1 MLSFEKDRAERL
13 AQYLRQ
19 APCAPLEELRDTLYQ
34 AYLRL
39 KTQDP
44 AQVRLGNTLLEQAAW
59 GPCPYSGLPAVQLLT
74 ECADA
79 LSEEARA
86 GLLDFLRAGRP
97 GWLAELERNKCNS
110 FRLLAAVSLLGCGL
124 LLDDRDAGAAGR
136 AALVWMEDHLAAVD
150 LPDEFLSPFYTALQ
164 LAALAEIRLLPVGAD
179 CAGRAGRLEAFFW
192 RGVLRHYQPGLT
204 ELAGPYSRGYTSELA
219 GHFQIIMACIYRLLG
234 HEAGFTFRDTL
245 WDPAYSA
252 AILPHGSLENM
263 RYYALYFSGFP
274 YRCDPEDLEALRRR
288 TYPCVTVQ
296 RTRTDPSRD
305 VSIKRTVA
313 DGTPWDYPAGEVR
326 VTLEME
332 DGFALGWTD
341 REFENG
347 MACPGVQ
354 ALYRRDGAV
363 KSFFPKLVREDR
375 YIGEWNDY
383 PNLGLR
389 LNPSNFPDDGRKTV
403 VREGDGLHL
412 TYRPRGFCRGAS
424 AMKLDLIFAS
434 QFSPPEEIRIGS
446 RTVERWDGLERFPL
460 EQVTVWDGAWEFM
473 FRPLRRRGY
482 WKIARRNGFLNV
494 EWVQTAEDFDSLTWE
509 LLLQVR
515 RRTRD
520 ESE

>member
-1 MLSFEKDRAERL
+1 MISFEKDRAGCL

-19 APCAPLEELRDTLYQ
+19 APCAPLEDLRDTLYQ

-44 AQVRLGNTLLEQAAW
+44 AQARLGNALLEQAAW

-79 LSEEARA
+79 LSEKART
-86 GLLDFLRAGRP
+86 GLLDFLRAGRS

-124 LLDDRDAGAAGR
+124 LLDDQDAGAAGR

-179 CAGRAGRLEAFFW
+179 CAGRAGRLEAFLW

-234 HEAGFTFRDTL
+234 QEAGFTFRDTL

-274 YRCDPEDLEALRRR
+274 YRCDPEDLEALRREQSLEEVAAYVER
-288 TYPCVTVQ
+288 YG
-296 RTRTDPSRD
+296 SRL
-305 VSIKRTVA
+305 
-313 DGTPWDYPAGEVR
+313 
-326 VTLEME
+326 TLP
-332 DGFALGWTD
+332 DQDILS
-341 REFENG
+341 
-347 MACPGVQ
+347 
-354 ALYRRDGAV
+354 ALYGERTLLLDTMRYNL
-363 KSFFPKLVREDR
+363 SDR
-375 YIGEWNDY
+375 I
-383 PNLGLR
+383 LGLYNMSHR
-389 LNPSNFPDDGRKTV
+389 
-403 VREGDGLHL
+403 
-412 TYRPRGFCRGAS
+412 
-424 AMKLDLIFAS
+424 
-434 QFSPPEEIRIGS
+434 PEE
-446 RTVERWDGLERFPL
+446 
-460 EQVTVWDGAWEFM
+460 
-473 FRPLRRRGY
+473 RRLVDWVRANGVIIHY
-482 WKIARRNGFLNV
+482 CGRNKPWKENYLGILDVFYREV
-494 EWVQTAEDFDSLTWE
+494 AEA
-509 LLLQVR
+509 
-515 RRTRD
+515 
-520 ESE
+520 